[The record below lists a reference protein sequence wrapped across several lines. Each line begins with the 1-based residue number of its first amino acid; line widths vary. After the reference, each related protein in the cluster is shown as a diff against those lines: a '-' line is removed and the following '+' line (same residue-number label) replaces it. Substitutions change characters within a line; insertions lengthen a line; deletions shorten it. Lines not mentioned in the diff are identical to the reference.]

1 MEIHVGRDIKTY
13 MARLDTPEEI
23 RRQFG
28 LPTDL
33 SDLSDLELAR
43 TQRTISNLLT
53 APGQRLPDGVR
64 NFLESEYVR
73 VDKQISVLN
82 QQNKIQELRGE
93 VESQVKDPEL
103 RAELATKLEDL
114 AQTTAE
120 LGEHVQDI
128 RASDARAS
136 DELRKADAK
145 WQRRK
150 ELMQLDRMA
159 VIVGAFLLVG
169 LATVLTVAMFTH
181 TDIPEILS
189 SAFLLILGFFFGQNT
204 ARGGTSGDSN

>member
-1 MEIHVGRDIKTY
+1 MEIHDGRDINY
-13 MARLDTPEEI
+13 YLMRLHSPEDI
-23 RRQFG
+23 RKEFG

-33 SDLSDLELAR
+33 SGLDAQALERA
-43 TQRTISNLLT
+43 QRTIANLLT
-53 APGQRLPDGVR
+53 APGPQLPNGVR
-64 NFLESEYVR
+64 NFLESEHYR
-73 VDKQISVLN
+73 VQKQISVLN
-82 QQNKIQELRGE
+82 QQSKIQELRGE

-120 LGEHVQDI
+120 LGKQVQDI
-128 RASDARAS
+128 RASDARAGN
-136 DELRKADAK
+136 ELRKADAK

-169 LATVLTVAMFTH
+169 LATVLTIAMFSH